1 MVCAPTRHVF
11 INLYPL
17 VESTREQPRS
27 IQAQMFRL
35 RYPSAHAR
43 WCETYWIQTSSQ
55 FSRSTH
61 TGNTRMVRR
70 DLRNRPSKFVAVVMQ
85 ALGV

>member
-61 TGNTRMVRR
+61 TGDTRMARR
-70 DLRNRPSKFVAVVMQ
+70 DLRSRPSKFAVLIQ
-85 ALGV
+85 ARGV